1 MKVLTPAHKAG
12 SKTLLVTKFFF
23 TQTEKSS
30 MTEIALMSKLLVPRC
45 QNRSEIETKN
55 RSKSSREAGFG
66 ATEMW
71 ETPSS
76 PPTLTLRD
84 PLPPTEHPTKQ
95 WPLFPTEEF
104 WFKFEL
110 QFKRGLNHLKKSW
123 FKRVSCPCSPVHLGT
138 LRISD
143 NDILGVSWS
152 VIHGNN
158 SSKFDL
164 QMVNKKQ

>member
-30 MTEIALMSKLLVPRC
+30 MTEIALMSKLLVPQC

-95 WPLFPTEEF
+95 WSLFHTDEF

-110 QFKRGLNHLKKSW
+110 QLKRGLNHVKKSW

-143 NDILGVSWS
+143 NDVLGVSWS
-152 VIHGNN
+152 KV
-158 SSKFDL
+158 SS
-164 QMVNKKQ
+164 Q